1 MRFGTVR
8 GHRRRG
14 KAAGHFAEDE
24 NPKAD
29 EEDQEHSAGQRAFV
43 AAVDVKLSTADAL
56 RGLRFDRQAV
66 LLGQLINLHEVD
78 DGDMLLHELRHHAV
92 DVQGSG

>member
-8 GHRRRG
+8 GHRRSG

-43 AAVDVKLSTADAL
+43 AAVDVKLFGSFQSNDRL
-56 RGLRFDRQAV
+56 GRRGSR
-66 LLGQLINLHEVD
+66 
-78 DGDMLLHELRHHAV
+78 
-92 DVQGSG
+92 